1 MYHNVLVLNN
11 FLEDHMHISAIK
23 LDHVYLFTKSGNEV
37 RVKQIFTE
45 GEYAGTIEV
54 ERVTSGKAMIVTAA
68 GLEEVPAY
76 ELD

>member
-1 MYHNVLVLNN
+1 MR
-11 FLEDHMHISAIK
+11 ISEIG
-23 LDHVYLFTKSGNEV
+23 LDKVYLFSKSGNEV
-37 RVKQIFTE
+37 RVKRIFTE

-54 ERVTSGKAMIVTAA
+54 ERVTSGKLMIVTA